1 MRGLAILLAAV
12 WAPFVLAADLKITEK
27 STSSDANWTGTTT
40 RWYSGTRWRIESR
53 FEQQL
58 GLADTLMRSPQPR
71 IAAIHQ
77 CDRRQVV
84 ELDLDSREY
93 MTFQL
98 NESGF
103 VA

>member
-12 WAPFVLAADLKITEK
+12 WAPFVLAADLKTTEK

-58 GLADTLMRSPQPR
+58 GLADTLMRRAAPR
-71 IAAIHQ
+71 MVAIYQ
-77 CDRRQVV
+77 CDLRCIVHA
-84 ELDLDSREY
+84 DLDSREY
-93 MTFQL
+93 VTYQL
-98 NESGF
+98 DE
-103 VA
+103 